1 MSLLLFSALTLL
13 VGWYEG
19 NSTCKKLTVGML
31 VVALWLELG
40 GTNDSCST
48 VFRSVTKVGPGGPG
62 TPHST
67 TEHNI
72 YGICCEHANLLT

>member
-62 TPHST
+62 TPTAQLSIIFMAYVV
-67 TEHNI
+67 NMPI
-72 YGICCEHANLLT
+72 Y